1 MSTPGLEVGVPQVYG
16 VQEAMK
22 ALRAMEPALQRE
34 AVRKI
39 KVAAEPMAAG
49 VREAIPT
56 QAPLSGMNNRGR
68 LGWGAR
74 GGTAVK
80 VKYGGKRNRD
90 RNEWP
95 LVSIVLTGAAASV
108 YDMAGRG
115 SPGHTPQGKAL
126 VSGLTAAGGSPSR
139 AAWRAA
145 EARIASVQ
153 AAVLVAVKEVSVRT
167 NVLMTQKPRGAP

>member
-1 MSTPGLEVGVPQVYG
+1 MTESMAVGVPQIYG
-16 VQEAMK
+16 VQEAMR

-49 VREAIPT
+49 VREALPS
-56 QAPLSGMNNRGR
+56 QAPLSGMDNKGR

-74 GGTAVK
+74 GAAAVK
-80 VKYGGKRNRD
+80 VKYGGRRGRD

-95 LVSIVLTGAAASV
+95 LVSIVLTGAAGSM

-115 SPGHTPQGKAL
+115 SAGHTPQGKAL
-126 VSGLTAAGGSPSR
+126 VSGLTARGGAPSR
-139 AAWRAA
+139 AAWKAA

-153 AAVLVAVKEVSVRT
+153 AAVLVAVKEVSLQT
-167 NVLMTQKPRGAP
+167 NVALTQKPRGAP